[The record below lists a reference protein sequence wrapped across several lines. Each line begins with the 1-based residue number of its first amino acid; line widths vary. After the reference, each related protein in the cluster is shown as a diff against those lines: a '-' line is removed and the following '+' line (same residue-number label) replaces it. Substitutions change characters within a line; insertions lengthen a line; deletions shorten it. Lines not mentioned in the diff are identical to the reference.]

1 VDQAEIPVPPVDPLV
16 APAFSK
22 ALASTP
28 PDDVVL
34 NVAVQSRPGAEK
46 SFSSDGGDS
55 RGDSATEG
63 DEAPA
68 EVNENKIVA
77 VATRRRGE
85 RCAGA
90 GDEDRLVGGGDAR
103 AQVRGEREARAAG
116 AAGSEP
122 MMRMLYAR
130 YVATHTKVLHT
141 T

>member
-1 VDQAEIPVPPVDPLV
+1 V

-77 VATRRRGE
+77 VATHDAE
-85 RCAGA
+85 N
-90 GDEDRLVGGGDAR
+90 VVPAR
-103 AQVRGEREARAAG
+103 ATKTVSSVAAMRARKF
-116 AAGSEP
+116 AGSAKP
-122 MMRMLYAR
+122 AR
-130 YVATHTKVLHT
+130 PALREVNQ
-141 T
+141 

>member
-1 VDQAEIPVPPVDPLV
+1 VEPLV

-34 NVAVQSRPGAEK
+34 NVVVQSRPGTEK

-68 EVNENKIVA
+68 EGNENKNVA
-77 VATRRRGE
+77 GVKSTDDAE
-85 RCAGA
+85 N
-90 GDEDRLVGGGDAR
+90 VVPAR
-103 AQVRGEREARAAG
+103 ATKTVSSVAAMRARKF
-116 AAGSEP
+116 AGSAKP
-122 MMRMLYAR
+122 AR
-130 YVATHTKVLHT
+130 PALREVNQ
-141 T
+141 